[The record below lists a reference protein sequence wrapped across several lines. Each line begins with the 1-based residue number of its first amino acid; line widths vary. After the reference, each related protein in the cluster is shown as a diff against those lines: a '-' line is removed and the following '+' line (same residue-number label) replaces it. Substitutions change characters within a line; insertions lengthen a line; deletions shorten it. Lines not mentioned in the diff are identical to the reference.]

1 MLTSPKAQESL
12 IRLSLAL
19 QSLAEDFQV
28 GCIDSA
34 LQRLNGRCHCIS
46 NILQVL
52 QRFFILKLFFKIAR
66 HVHGAL
72 LALKQRF
79 GILHETLAER
89 CRFLSSQYIPSC
101 SHDLLLHFGQL
112 FRLLATLALL
122 LLLLLLFLLLWRHRL
137 PFAEDLFER
146 SNFRK
151 EHFAINSSRI
161 SVAVKIL
168 CPKEIAKQLIGLSL

>member
-1 MLTSPKAQESL
+1 MLTSPKAQEPL
-12 IRLSLAL
+12 VRLSLAL

-28 GCIDSA
+28 GCIDRA

-89 CRFLSSQYIPSC
+89 CGFLSSQYIPSC

-137 PFAEDLFER
+137 PFAEDFFER

-168 CPKEIAKQLIGLSL
+168 GPKEIAKQLIGLSL